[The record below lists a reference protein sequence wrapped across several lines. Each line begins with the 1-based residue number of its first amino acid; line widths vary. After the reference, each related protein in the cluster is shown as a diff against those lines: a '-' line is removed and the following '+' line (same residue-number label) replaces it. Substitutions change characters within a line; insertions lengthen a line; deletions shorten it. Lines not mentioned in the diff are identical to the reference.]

1 MKKINK
7 QNFHMEVTSG
17 YIMKLIKQTIENIKT
32 NKQGEKKD
40 VHRNGEVATDSTSR
54 RCDLLL

>member
-1 MKKINK
+1 
-7 QNFHMEVTSG
+7 MEVTSG
-17 YIMKLIKQTIENIKT
+17 YIMKLIKQTIENIKA

>member
-17 YIMKLIKQTIENIKT
+17 YIMKLIKQTIENIKA

-40 VHRNGEVATDSTSR
+40 VHRNGEVATDSASR